1 MSNSNAMIE
10 PSVVN
15 LLKNIDNRYTLVVM
29 TGIRARQLID
39 GDKVLVNID
48 STKPVTVAINEISQG
63 KLTYEATK
71 PSNIK

>member
-1 MSNSNAMIE
+1 MSKSMIE
-10 PSVVN
+10 PSVIS

-39 GDKVLVNID
+39 GSEPLINID
-48 STKPVTVAINEISQG
+48 STKPVTIAINEISQG

-71 PSNIK
+71 SSIK

>member
-1 MSNSNAMIE
+1 MNNSMIE
-10 PSVVN
+10 PSVVS

-39 GDKVLVNID
+39 GSTPLINID

-71 PSNIK
+71 KRD

>member
-1 MSNSNAMIE
+1 MNNSMIE
-10 PSVVN
+10 PSVVS

-39 GDKVLVNID
+39 GNPPLINID
-48 STKPVTVAINEISQG
+48 STKPVTVAINEINQG

-71 PSNIK
+71 AIIK

>member
-1 MSNSNAMIE
+1 MSKSMIE
-10 PSVVN
+10 PSVIS

-39 GDKVLVNID
+39 GAEPLINID
-48 STKPVTVAINEISQG
+48 STKPVTIAINEISQG

-71 PSNIK
+71 SPIK

>member
-1 MSNSNAMIE
+1 MNNSNSMIE

-39 GDKVLVNID
+39 GEKAMVNID
-48 STKPVTVAINEISQG
+48 STKPVTVAINEISQR

-71 PSNIK
+71 AANIK